1 MEFIYE
7 CDDVFPLDFC
17 NRVID
22 KFEKSD
28 LKFKGLTGL
37 GVNTVK
43 QSTDLRIYDEPE
55 WVEEEKYF
63 HVMIQKAMKK
73 YETFL
78 LKMDVDGK
86 VKEGMSL
93 IINNSYIH
101 PPQIQKTEPG
111 QYYHWHNDQHPPPHW
126 SRLTYIIYLNDVEKG
141 SGGTTE
147 FSCGKIIQPKAGKII
162 FFPSTWTYFHRGKTL
177 EKGVKYIATNGLMTK
192 PIREISVSRR
202 QEEEGGSSS
211 MSTSHHS
218 AFSSTPVD
226 IPPEALLFLEH
237 VFSANQKII

>member
-28 LKFKGLTGL
+28 LKFKGMADC
-37 GVNTVK
+37 NNISSVK

-86 VKEGMSL
+86 VKEELSL
-93 IINNSYIH
+93 MMMDAHIH

-111 QYYHWHNDQHPPPHW
+111 QYYHWHHDQAYPPQW
-126 SRLTYIIYLNDVEKG
+126 KKFTYIIYLNDVEKD

-147 FSCGKIIQPKAGKII
+147 FSCGKSIQPKAGKIV
-162 FFPSTWTYFHRGKTL
+162 FFPCTWTYFHRGKTL
-177 EKGVKYIATNGLMTK
+177 EKGVKYIATNGLMIK
-192 PIREISVSRR
+192 PIREITISRR
-202 QEEEGGSSS
+202 EKEQRKYPFIISS
-211 MSTSHHS
+211 
-218 AFSSTPVD
+218 
-226 IPPEALLFLEH
+226 
-237 VFSANQKII
+237 K

>member
-7 CDDVFPLDFC
+7 CDDVFPVDFC

-28 LKFKGLTGL
+28 LKKDGVVGL
-37 GVNTVK
+37 GIDDIK
-43 QSTDLRIYDEPE
+43 KSIDLRIYNEPE

-63 HVMIQKAMKK
+63 HDTIRKAMKK

-86 VKEGMSL
+86 VKEEMSL

-101 PPQIQKTEPG
+101 PPQIQRTEPG
-111 QYYHWHNDQHPPPHW
+111 QYYHWHDDQGYPPNW
-126 SRLTYIIYLNDVEKG
+126 KMFSYIIYLNDVEKE

-162 FFPSTWTYFHRGKTL
+162 FFPCTWTYFHRGKTL
-177 EKGVKYIATNGLMTK
+177 EKGVKYIATNGLMIK
-192 PIREISVSRR
+192 PIREISLSRR
-202 QEEEGGSSS
+202 ENEQRNKPIFPFIISS
-211 MSTSHHS
+211 
-218 AFSSTPVD
+218 
-226 IPPEALLFLEH
+226 
-237 VFSANQKII
+237 K

>member
-7 CDDVFPLDFC
+7 CDDVFPVDFC

-28 LKFKGLTGL
+28 LKKDGVVGL
-37 GVNTVK
+37 GIDDIK
-43 QSTDLRIYDEPE
+43 KSIDLRIYNEPE

-63 HVMIQKAMKK
+63 HDTIRKAMKK

-86 VKEGMSL
+86 VKEEMSL

-101 PPQIQKTEPG
+101 PPQIQRTEPG
-111 QYYHWHNDQHPPPHW
+111 QYYHWHDDQGYPPNW
-126 SRLTYIIYLNDVEKG
+126 KMFSYIIYLNDVEKE

-162 FFPSTWTYFHRGKTL
+162 FFPCTWTYFHRGKTL
-177 EKGVKYIATNGLMTK
+177 EKGVKYIATNGLCVEPVTK
-192 PIREISVSRR
+192 ITMSRR
-202 QEEEGGSSS
+202 EREERKYP
-211 MSTSHHS
+211 
-218 AFSSTPVD
+218 F
-226 IPPEALLFLEH
+226 
-237 VFSANQKII
+237 IISYK